1 MNSIMDEISAI
12 KKVKISTK
20 RCFVEPWMT
29 RGLEKSSKRKHDLYK
44 ASLTLNATNT
54 DRERYIIYHNNFNKT
69 KRAMHIHY
77 YTCRVTEF
85 KNNTKKLWQ
94 LLNSIINKTKHRGSI
109 IPYIMIDGLK
119 TYNPSEIANA
129 FGKFYSNLG
138 KDLAS
143 KIPKG
148 NFNVDHYINKIP
160 RNMKSR
166 VMKPTTVLEIE
177 SRIQQ
182 LPNKMSQGHDGISN
196 VLLKKLKMAKVIP
209 YIREGNL
216 TRSLTIDQSL
226 CS

>member
-1 MNSIMDEISAI
+1 MDEISPI
-12 KKVKISTK
+12 KKVKISAK
-20 RCFVEPWMT
+20 RHFVEHWMS

-54 DRERYIIYHNNFNKT
+54 DRERYIIYRNNFNKT
-69 KRAMHIHY
+69 KRVMCIHY
-77 YTCRVTEF
+77 YTSRATEF

-109 IPYIMIDGLK
+109 IPYITIDGLK
-119 TYNPSEIANA
+119 TYNPSKIANT

-160 RNMKSR
+160 RNTKSM
-166 VMKPTTVLEIE
+166 VMNPTTVSEIE

-182 LPNKMSQGHDGISN
+182 LPNKISQGHDRIRIRISDSN
-196 VLLKKLKMAKVIP
+196 
-209 YIREGNL
+209 EDGQSD
-216 TRSLTIDQSL
+216 SLIFRKGT
-226 CS
+226 